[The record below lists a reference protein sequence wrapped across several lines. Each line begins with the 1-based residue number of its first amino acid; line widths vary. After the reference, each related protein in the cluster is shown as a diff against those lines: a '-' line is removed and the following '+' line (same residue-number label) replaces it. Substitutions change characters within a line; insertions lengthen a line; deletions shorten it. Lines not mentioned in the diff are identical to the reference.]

1 MAIFN
6 CPVVDARLTSKF
18 GWRDI
23 GRGREWHQGV
33 DLASQTPNLKVP
45 IYAAADGEVSYAA
58 PLSTYGNS
66 VRIVHVI
73 DGVTYETNYAHLDK
87 IMVKRL
93 DRVKKGQQIGVM
105 GNTGGSFGVH
115 LHFEIHVG
123 RYAAGQ
129 PNAKDPQN
137 WITLKSCVPLGS
149 EKEGDLTV
157 SQYNELLGMINE
169 LKKENAELKE
179 IVGKKL
185 DKEAQRKAGKAHE
198 KDWQW
203 SIDRG
208 LTDGSNPQNYMTREQ
223 AGTMFKRFH
232 GRFLED
238 K

>member
-6 CPVVDARLTSKF
+6 CPVENARLTSKF
-18 GWRDI
+18 GWREI

-33 DLASQTPNLKVP
+33 DLASPVAGKKVP
-45 IYAAADGEVSYAA
+45 IYASADGEVSYAA

-66 VRIVHVI
+66 VRIVHKI

-93 DRVKKGQQIGVM
+93 DKVKKGQQIGVM

-115 LHFEIHVG
+115 LHFEVHVG

-129 PNAKDPQN
+129 PNAKDPMN
-137 WITLKSCVPLGS
+137 WITLGSCVPLGS
-149 EKEGDLTV
+149 KKEDDLTV
-157 SQYNELLGMINE
+157 SQYNELLGMIND

-179 IVGKKL
+179 IVAKKV
-185 DKEAQRKAGKAHE
+185 DKEAPRKAGKAHE
-198 KDWQW
+198 EDWQW
-203 SIDRG
+203 AKDRG
-208 LTDGSNPQNYMTREQ
+208 LTDGTNPQNFVTREQ
-223 AGTMFKRFH
+223 VGTMFKRFH
-232 GRFLED
+232 KRFLD